1 MQSYSFFLYE
11 QKTYSATFLFLF
23 HSPFRNK
30 ANCGEYRIVDVFHCI
45 LLITRNTLIINAKW
59 DGKLTKYTPCII
71 TIAMGIYN
79 IEATHANRRK
89 MNIVCTCIY
98 ARSYRGTH
106 G

>member
-11 QKTYSATFLFLF
+11 QKTYSQLFLF

-45 LLITRNTLIINAKW
+45 LLIARNVLIINTNW
-59 DGKLTKYTPCII
+59 DDKMTKYTPCII

-98 ARSYRGTH
+98 ARSYRGTL